1 VLLGG
6 EEGGEASSEVG
17 WCLVGFDCVHEEI
30 DEVCVV
36 ALEFWGPDDVGLEGF
51 EGANVSLGVLYGVLE
66 VGNELVGV
74 ELGVVEFGYG

>member
-1 VLLGG
+1 MLLGG

-17 WCLVGFDCVHEEI
+17 RCLVGFDCVQEEI

-36 ALEFWGPDDVGLEGF
+36 ALEFWGPDDVGSEGF
-51 EGANVSLGVLYGVLE
+51 EGTNVALGVLYGVE
-66 VGNELVGV
+66 VGDELVGV